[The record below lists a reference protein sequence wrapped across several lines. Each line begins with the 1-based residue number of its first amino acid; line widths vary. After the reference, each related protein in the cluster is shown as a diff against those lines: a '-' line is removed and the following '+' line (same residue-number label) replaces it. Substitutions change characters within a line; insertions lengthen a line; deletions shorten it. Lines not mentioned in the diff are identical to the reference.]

1 MRTHVSTKQHNTT
14 QSHLMQESFS
24 ELFCCSLR
32 VSLNCSHQNS
42 CRAKHF
48 SLHSYFQGCLIYEA
62 TTSLL
67 IHSSILTLC
76 CQWMRYGKFPINS
89 TVLRWCAVQ
98 FLTSLLHQAL
108 CAQWTNNRRA
118 EGVPEHF
125 MLPFLLCAAAW
136 VQLCAL
142 VPAVLST
149 ETQREGVGGYGVHQ
163 PSPVWA
169 HNSWGK
175 AWIQNIDY

>member
-1 MRTHVSTKQHNTT
+1 MTIHTSPPLCCFQLWTRPHVSAKQHNT
-14 QSHLMQESFS
+14 SFS

-32 VSLNCSHQNS
+32 VSLNYSHQNS

-89 TVLRWCAVQ
+89 TVRSLCAEQ
-98 FLTSLLHQAL
+98 FLTNLLHQAL

-118 EGVPEHF
+118 EGCTWTLHATIPIVCSC
-125 MLPFLLCAAAW
+125 LSTALCARTCSPIYRDPTW
-136 VQLCAL
+136 GCGW
-142 VPAVLST
+142 VLST
-149 ETQREGVGGYGVHQ
+149 PTK
-163 PSPVWA
+163 PCMS
-169 HNSWGK
+169 S
-175 AWIQNIDY
+175 